1 MKNMIDTDMQTQDI
15 SNCSSV
21 KVTLEVMGGKWKPLI
36 MFLLVEKTMRFS
48 ELQRSILP
56 ITQKML
62 TEQLREL
69 ERDGMISRK
78 VYPQVPPKV
87 EYSITKNGKTLLPVL
102 ETMHN
107 WGMNHKQAAVTS
119 S

>member
-1 MKNMIDTDMQTQDI
+1 MIDKDMEDKDI
-15 SNCSSV
+15 TSCSSV

-36 MFLLVEKTMRFS
+36 MYLLVERTMRFS
-48 ELQRSILP
+48 ELQRSITG

-69 ERDGMISRK
+69 ERDGLISRK

-87 EYSITKNGKTLLPVL
+87 EYSITKYGKTLLPVL
-102 ETMHN
+102 ETMHD
-107 WGMNHKQAAVTS
+107 WGKTHRMLTPNS
-119 S
+119 

>member
-1 MKNMIDTDMQTQDI
+1 MQTKDI
-15 SNCSSV
+15 SSCSSV

-48 ELQRSILP
+48 ELQRSITG

-69 ERDGMISRK
+69 ERDGMLSRK

-87 EYSITKNGKTLLPVL
+87 EYSITTYGKTLLPVL
-102 ETMHN
+102 ETMHK
-107 WGMNHKQAAVTS
+107 WGKTHRSQTPNA
-119 S
+119 